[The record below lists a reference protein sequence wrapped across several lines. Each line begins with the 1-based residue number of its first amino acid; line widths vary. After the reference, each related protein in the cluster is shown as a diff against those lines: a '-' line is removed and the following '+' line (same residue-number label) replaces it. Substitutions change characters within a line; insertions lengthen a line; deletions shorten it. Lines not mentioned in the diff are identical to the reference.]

1 MNNEV
6 RADMLTAAM
15 QSLHAAAD
23 ILQDLGEETLSIKIR
38 NEANN
43 VAAKQR
49 QAVKAASVPVQ
60 IGEPKPQ

>member
-1 MNNEV
+1 MNKEM

-23 ILQDLGEETLSIKIR
+23 ILTDLGEHELSLKIR
-38 NEANN
+38 NQANN

-49 QAVKAASVPVQ
+49 QAVKAASVPDVP
-60 IGEPKPQ
+60 GVPGV